1 MDTNAASSSSIVEA
15 SNFNISPQ
23 EQEQSEEPKRQRLC
37 PEEMNRFQ
45 IEVDRGLRPMIWEFP
60 VNQRDEIRR
69 AYLKRGPCQPILRK
83 YPLSNDD
90 HPRSFQASWFE
101 LYPGWLEYSH
111 EKDAIFCFP
120 CYLFGRQASNRPG
133 SNAFIEKG
141 FNTWKKVN
149 SGKHCPLLSHI
160 GNKPSSP
167 HNNAVQACVDLLSRP
182 QHIDQ
187 LIQRHRS
194 EEIEKNRLRLGASVG
209 CIRWLTFQA
218 CAYRGH
224 DESATS
230 NNRGNFIELLRF
242 IGNLCPRLDK
252 VILQNAPP
260 FARYTSSDVQKE
272 ILNIMG
278 RMVRNSIRKEI
289 GNAKFCILI
298 DESRDVSK
306 KEKMVV
312 ILRFVDVDG
321 FVQERFFDIIH
332 DTDTSAS
339 YTVVSNIIDDGATYS
354 QRGDASA
361 ASKMLSSFEF
371 IFILHLMFEIMAIT
385 NILCQALQS
394 RSQDILNAM
403 HLVSTTKSLLQQ
415 LRNDGWPNLLEN
427 VKLFCLKHEIEIPD
441 MSAQYVLGRGR
452 SRQSNVTVEHHYR
465 VDIFLV
471 AVDSQMKELNL
482 RFNEQTVE
490 LLSLSTAL
498 DPSNNYKNFNIES
511 ICRLAK
517 NFYPHDFTEQEMIH
531 LRLQLRHYILIRLIL
546 TLPVST
552 ATTERAFSAMGV
564 VKTRLRNKMDDD
576 FLANSLVVY
585 IEKDIAIQ
593 FSSDSIMDEFESLG
607 KRRVKFS

>member
-1 MDTNAASSSSIVEA
+1 MKTIDKFFKRMDTNAASSSSIVEA

-45 IEVDRGLRPMIWEFP
+45 IEVDPGLRPMIWEFP

-242 IGNLCPRLDK
+242 IGNLCPRLD
-252 VILQNAPP
+252 
-260 FARYTSSDVQKE
+260 
-272 ILNIMG
+272 
-278 RMVRNSIRKEI
+278 
-289 GNAKFCILI
+289 
-298 DESRDVSK
+298 
-306 KEKMVV
+306 
-312 ILRFVDVDG
+312 
-321 FVQERFFDIIH
+321 
-332 DTDTSAS
+332 
-339 YTVVSNIIDDGATYS
+339 
-354 QRGDASA
+354 
-361 ASKMLSSFEF
+361 
-371 IFILHLMFEIMAIT
+371 
-385 NILCQALQS
+385 
-394 RSQDILNAM
+394 
-403 HLVSTTKSLLQQ
+403 
-415 LRNDGWPNLLEN
+415 
-427 VKLFCLKHEIEIPD
+427 
-441 MSAQYVLGRGR
+441 
-452 SRQSNVTVEHHYR
+452 R
-465 VDIFLV
+465 V
-471 AVDSQMKELNL
+471 
-482 RFNEQTVE
+482 
-490 LLSLSTAL
+490 
-498 DPSNNYKNFNIES
+498 
-511 ICRLAK
+511 
-517 NFYPHDFTEQEMIH
+517 NFYYYF
-531 LRLQLRHYILIRLIL
+531 
-546 TLPVST
+546 
-552 ATTERAFSAMGV
+552 
-564 VKTRLRNKMDDD
+564 
-576 FLANSLVVY
+576 
-585 IEKDIAIQ
+585 
-593 FSSDSIMDEFESLG
+593 
-607 KRRVKFS
+607 